1 MKWTAECY
9 RTTIVPK
16 LKEQFG
22 FKNVH
27 QVPRIEKVTVN
38 VGLSKA
44 LKDARYMDIIESTL
58 ARITGQKPIKT
69 LSRKSIANFKI
80 REDLPVGMKVT
91 LRGKHMWDF
100 LDKLLNVS
108 FARVRDFRGVSESC
122 VDTLGNFSYGF
133 VEQTPFPEIT
143 PDEADLLH
151 GLQVNVTTT
160 SMTYQH
166 GLALFKLLGV
176 PFSARGV
183 RPAKSVGRG
192 SAFTVKKHTK

>member
-1 MKWTAECY
+1 MKFTSELY
-9 RTTIVPK
+9 RTTIQPK

-27 QVPRIEKVTVN
+27 QVPQIEKVTVN

-44 LKDARYMDIIESTL
+44 LKDARFMDLIESSL
-58 ARITGQKPIKT
+58 ARITGQKPVKT
-69 LSRKSIANFKI
+69 LTRKSIANFKI
-80 REDLPVGMKVT
+80 REGLAVGMKVT
-91 LRGKHMWDF
+91 LRGKRMWEF

-122 VDTLGNFSYGF
+122 VDTYGNFSYGF
-133 VEQTPFPEIT
+133 AEQTSFPEIM
-143 PDEADLLH
+143 PDEAELLH

-160 SMTYQH
+160 AKTHEH

-176 PFSARGV
+176 PFSAKTG
-183 RPAKSVGRG
+183 
-192 SAFTVKKHTK
+192 KHTK

>member
-1 MKWTAECY
+1 MKWTAEYY
-9 RTTIVPK
+9 RTAIVPK

-22 FKNVH
+22 LKNVH

-44 LKDARYMDIIESTL
+44 LKDARFMDIIESSMT
-58 ARITGQKPIKT
+58 RITGQKPLKT

-91 LRGKHMWDF
+91 LRGKRMWEF

-108 FARVRDFRGVSESC
+108 FARVRDFRGVPESC
-122 VDTLGNFSYGF
+122 VDTRGNFSYGF

-151 GLQVNVTTT
+151 GLQVNLTTT
-160 SMTYQH
+160 AMTH
-166 GLALFKLLGV
+166 ERGLTLFKLLGV
-176 PFSARGV
+176 PFSGKGV
-183 RPAKSVGRG
+183 RVSKPVGRG
-192 SAFTVKKHTK
+192 SAFTGKKHTK